1 MVVVLC
7 TWPNVEMPAAYRRT
21 EKRSGPQQEW
31 LGVGWSSIARAAL
44 PPHLSVYRGKPFQTF
59 VQFSQNFHTKICAS
73 KQSFLMQI
81 DPAFVWN
88 LAIFILHTFFPFRHR
103 SDNVIITHLSM
114 LEHWGEQWMAWM
126 SASQQSA
133 LLFHTVQFCLLPWSI
148 KNMCHID
155 AGQSQFYP
163 LTLTLPLNP
172 WFWRD

>member
-21 EKRSGPQQEW
+21 EKRNGPQQEW
-31 LGVGWSSIARAAL
+31 LGVGWSSTARAAL

-73 KQSFLMQI
+73 KHRI
-81 DPAFVWN
+81 HANWPAFVWN
-88 LAIFILHTFFPFRHR
+88 LGIFHIAHFFPFRHR
-103 SDNVIITHLSM
+103 SDNVIITHLNM
-114 LEHWGEQWMAWM
+114 LEHWGEQWMARM

-133 LLFHTVQFCLLPWSI
+133 LLFRTLRFCLLPWSI

-155 AGQSQFYP
+155 AGKSQFYP

-172 WFWRD
+172 CFWRD